1 MFIVGLFSWWYSA
14 GWLRCVVGVRDS
26 LLSTYDYFSLDL
38 LLRTLFSPFR
48 QISAGKVRGPIG
60 VQLRALLDNLISRTI
75 GAIVRSIVIVVGSV
89 TLCISSLLGFVKIL
103 LWPFIPLLPLILAV
117 VAASGWIPW
126 MI

>member
-1 MFIVGLFSWWYSA
+1 M
-14 GWLRCVVGVRDS
+14 VGVRDS

>member
-14 GWLRCVVGVRDS
+14 GWVRCVSSVRDS
-26 LLSTYDYFSLDL
+26 LASIYDYFSLDL

-60 VQLRALLDNLISRTI
+60 VQMRALFDNLISRTI
-75 GAIVRSIVIVVGSV
+75 GSIVRTIVIIIGSL
-89 TLCISSLLGFVKIL
+89 TLCFSSLLGLLKIV
-103 LWPFIPLLPLILAV
+103 LWPLVPLLPV
-117 VAASGWIPW
+117 VFVVLAASGWIPW